1 VTAPGKT
8 TKEDYINAILLSRH
22 PIEFEASQEGAE
34 AAAGAA
40 GAAAGGAGAAAGGAG
55 AAAGGAGA
63 GVVHNIEMK
72 LLMSKT
78 VEALKEIARKGN
90 VSLPKAKSKM
100 NKNDYAAAIYA
111 MRAAL
116 DVAGVYFLCLLCCC
130 CCCCMWCM

>member
-1 VTAPGKT
+1 MTAPGKT

-22 PIEFEASQEGAE
+22 PIEFEASQEGA
-34 AAAGAA
+34 
-40 GAAAGGAGAAAGGAG
+40 GAAAEGAGAAAGGAG
-55 AAAGGAGA
+55 AAAGGVGA

-100 NKNDYAAAIYA
+100 NKKDYAAAICNA
-111 MRAAL
+111 IREIIL
-116 DVAGVYFLCLLCCC
+116 
-130 CCCCMWCM
+130 

>member
-1 VTAPGKT
+1 MTAPGKT

-40 GAAAGGAGAAAGGAG
+40 GAAAGGAGA
-55 AAAGGAGA
+55 

-90 VSLPKAKSKM
+90 
-100 NKNDYAAAIYA
+100 AI
-111 MRAAL
+111 REIIL
-116 DVAGVYFLCLLCCC
+116 
-130 CCCCMWCM
+130 

>member
-1 VTAPGKT
+1 MTAPGKT

-22 PIEFEASQEGAE
+22 PIEFEASQEGA
-34 AAAGAA
+34 
-40 GAAAGGAGAAAGGAG
+40 GAAAEGAG

-100 NKNDYAAAIYA
+100 NKKDYAAAICNA
-111 MRAAL
+111 IREIIL
-116 DVAGVYFLCLLCCC
+116 
-130 CCCCMWCM
+130 